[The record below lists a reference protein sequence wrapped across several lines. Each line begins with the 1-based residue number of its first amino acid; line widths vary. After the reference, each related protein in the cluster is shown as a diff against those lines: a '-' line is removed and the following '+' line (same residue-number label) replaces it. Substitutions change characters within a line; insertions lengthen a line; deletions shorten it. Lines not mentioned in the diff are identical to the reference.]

1 MYSYQR
7 LRSALQD
14 AAPAIT
20 FVLTLGAALWL
31 HVGSG
36 PRGRVFGYAEALPEV
51 LSPVETARVASIE
64 VTVGEEV
71 EAGQIIAT
79 LDTSVID
86 AEIAVA
92 KAEKTQVEADL
103 NMELALLEQEL
114 DTNRETVERHLA
126 VHREEQRRAAAEAK
140 VLDSEISR
148 MKQLVENRQAVLEDL
163 TKLDLAHATVTA
175 IASEKPRTL
184 SVLTEQLKA
193 TERRRNGLRDRTSG
207 LAAKLDAD
215 VRVATENIAMLEQR
229 RASYVLRA
237 ANAGRVISIDRQPG
251 DVVPAGMPLVQLL
264 SARTGARAIACVPE
278 RFALGVSDGDAAEL
292 YVRGQ
297 LGDAIP
303 GTVIAVG
310 PLVSQLPPR
319 CWLTPELPAWG
330 RVVTI
335 SLDAPM
341 ALVPGQ
347 AFDITF
353 DARRGAAP
361 AQPPPKP
368 TTTAPKAGGTPKAGA
383 VASQSPMK
391 VPPTLASRTRF
402 EPSGVL
408 ARPGESR
415 YLLVSDDT
423 GHEQNNEGAPWLFAM
438 SPGGAVAADPVPVSG
453 VDELS
458 DVEGI
463 AAGDAGEI
471 YLLSSQSY
479 SKKGKRKSE
488 RTALLR
494 LRQDGQ
500 GFRVDGGIHLA
511 EVLDA
516 DPTRAA
522 ALGLPDGTRAL
533 DIEGLAFR
541 QGALYLGL
549 KAPLDAQGNAMIWRI
564 GSPSALFG
572 GLPGEQRA
580 AAVEAASAKKKH
592 RITAEAAR
600 FDAARVSLWARARVD
615 VEVAGKPTPGGISE
629 LVFMPDGAL
638 AITSTPSTADGDA
651 GALWRVDRPEGGV
664 LSPRLVQRFPG
675 LKPEGITPSLTP
687 GSLTIVFDAGSG
699 TPSFE
704 ELSWGP

>member
-7 LRSALQD
+7 LRAALQD

-31 HVGSG
+31 HLGSG
-36 PRGRVFGYAEALPEV
+36 PRGRVFGFAEALPEMI
-51 LSPVETARVASIE
+51 SPVETARVASIE
-64 VTVGEEV
+64 VTVGQQV
-71 EAGQIIAT
+71 EAGQVIAT

-103 NMELALLEQEL
+103 QMEMAVLEQEL
-114 DTNRETVERHLA
+114 DANRETVERHLA
-126 VHREEQRRAAAEAK
+126 VHREEQRRAIAEAK

-148 MKQLVENRQAVLEDL
+148 VKQLVENRQAVLDDL
-163 TKLDLAHATVTA
+163 TKLDLQHASVTA

-215 VRVATENIAMLEQR
+215 VRVKAEYIAMLEQR
-229 RASYVLRA
+229 RATYVLRA
-237 ANAGRVISIDRQPG
+237 ANAGHVTSIDKQPG
-251 DVVPAGMPLVQLL
+251 DVVPAGEPLVQLL
-264 SARTGARAIACVPE
+264 SARTGARAVACVPE
-278 RFALGVSDGDAAEL
+278 RFALGVNDGDAAEL
-292 YVRGQ
+292 WIRGQ

-303 GTVIAVG
+303 GTVVAVG

-319 CWLTPELPAWG
+319 CWPTPEMPAWG

-353 DARRGAAP
+353 DGPRKAGA
-361 AQPPPKP
+361 PPK
-368 TTTAPKAGGTPKAGA
+368 TTGTAPKPDAAPKPGAAPKAGA
-383 VASQSPMK
+383 VASQSLMK
-391 VPPTLASRTRF
+391 LPPTLASRTRF

-415 YLLVSDDT
+415 YLIVSDDT
-423 GHEQNNEGAPWLFAM
+423 GHEQNNEGAPWLFTM
-438 SPGGAVAADPVPVSG
+438 SASGAVAADPVPVSG
-453 VDELS
+453 VDELN

-463 AAGDAGEI
+463 AAGDAGET

-479 SKKGKRKSE
+479 SKKGKRKPE

-500 GFRVDGGIHLA
+500 GFRVDGEIHLA

-516 DPTRAA
+516 DPARAA

-549 KAPLDAQGNAMIWRI
+549 KAPLDPQGNAMIWRVS
-564 GSPSALFG
+564 SPAALFG
-572 GLPGEQRA
+572 GEDA
-580 AAVEAASAKKKH
+580 AAVEAASAKKKQ
-592 RITAEAAR
+592 RTAVEATR

-615 VEVAGKPTPGGISE
+615 VELAGRPAPGGISE

-638 AITSTPSTADGDA
+638 AMTSTPSTADGDA
-651 GALWRVDRPEGGV
+651 GALWRVDHPEGGV

-687 GSLTIVFDAGSG
+687 GALTIVFDTGNTAA
-699 TPSFE
+699 PSFQ

>member
-1 MYSYQR
+1 MYSFQR
-7 LRSALQD
+7 LRAALQD

-31 HVGSG
+31 HLGNG
-36 PRGRVFGYAEALPEV
+36 PRGRVFGFAEALPEA

-64 VTVGEEV
+64 VSVGEEV

-79 LDTSVID
+79 LDSSVID

-92 KAEKTQVEADL
+92 RAEKAQVEADL
-103 NMELALLEQEL
+103 QMELAVLEQEL

-126 VHREEQRRAAAEAK
+126 VHREEQRRAVAEAK

-148 MKQLVENRQAVLEDL
+148 VKALVENRQAVLDDL
-163 TKLDLAHATVTA
+163 TKLDLQQATVTA

-184 SVLTEQLKA
+184 NMLTEQLKA

-237 ANAGRVISIDRQPG
+237 ANAGRVTSIDRQPG
-251 DVVPAGMPLVQLL
+251 DVVPAGMPVVQLL
-264 SARTGARAIACVPE
+264 SARTGARAVACVPE
-278 RFALGVSDGDAAEL
+278 RFALGVNDGDSAEL
-292 YVRGQ
+292 YIRGQ

-303 GTVIAVG
+303 GTVVAVG

-319 CWLTPELPAWG
+319 CWPTPEMPAWG

-335 SLDAPM
+335 ALDAPM

-361 AQPPPKP
+361 AQPPPPKP
-368 TTTAPKAGGTPKAGA
+368 TTTAPKSGAAPKAGA

-391 VPPTLASRTRF
+391 MPPTLASRTRF

-415 YLLVSDDT
+415 YLIVSDDT

-438 SPGGAVAADPVPVSG
+438 SAGGAVAADPVPVSG
-453 VDELS
+453 VDELN

-500 GFRVDGGIHLA
+500 GFRVDGEIHLA

-516 DPTRAA
+516 DPSRAA
-522 ALGLPDGTRAL
+522 ALGLPEGTRAL

-549 KAPLDAQGNAMIWRI
+549 KAPLDAQGNAMIWRV
-564 GSPSALFG
+564 GSPGALFG
-572 GLPGEQRA
+572 GEGA
-580 AAVEAASAKKKH
+580 GAVEAASAKKKQ
-592 RITAEAAR
+592 RTAAEAAR

-615 VEVAGKPTPGGISE
+615 VEVDGKPTPGGISE

-638 AITSTPSTADGDA
+638 ALTSTPSTADGDA

-687 GSLTIVFDAGSG
+687 GALTIVFDAAA
-699 TPSFE
+699 PSFQ
-704 ELSWGP
+704 ELSWGQ

>member
-14 AAPAIT
+14 ATPAIT

-31 HVGSG
+31 HLGSG
-36 PRGRVFGYAEALPEV
+36 PRGRVFGFAEALPEV
-51 LSPVETARVASIE
+51 LSPVETARVASVE
-64 VTVGEEV
+64 VSVGEEV

-79 LDTSVID
+79 LDSSVID

-92 KAEKTQVEADL
+92 KAEKAKVEADL
-103 NMELALLEQEL
+103 QMELAVLEQEL

-126 VHREEQRRAAAEAK
+126 IHREEQRRAVAEAK

-148 MKQLVENRQAVLEDL
+148 VKALVENRQAVLDDL
-163 TKLDLAHATVTA
+163 TKLDLQQATVTA

-184 SVLTEQLKA
+184 SMLTEQLKA

-264 SARTGARAIACVPE
+264 SARTGARALACVPE
-278 RFALGVSDGDAAEL
+278 RFALGVNDGDTAEL
-292 YVRGQ
+292 YIRGQ

-303 GTVIAVG
+303 GTVVAVG
-310 PLVSQLPPR
+310 PLVAQLPPR
-319 CWLTPELPAWG
+319 CWPTPELPAWG

-335 SLDAPM
+335 ALDAPM

-368 TTTAPKAGGTPKAGA
+368 TATAPKAGAAPKAGP

-391 VPPTLASRTRF
+391 LPPTLASRTRF

-415 YLLVSDDT
+415 YLIVSDDT
-423 GHEQNNEGAPWLFAM
+423 GHEQNEGVPWLFAM
-438 SPGGAVAADPVPVSG
+438 SASGAVAAEPVPVSG
-453 VDELS
+453 VDEVNDL
-458 DVEGI
+458 EGI

-479 SKKGKRKSE
+479 SKKGKRKPE

-494 LRQDGQ
+494 VRQDGQ
-500 GFRVDGGIHLA
+500 GFRVDGEIHLA

-516 DPTRAA
+516 DPARAA
-522 ALGLPDGTRAL
+522 ALGLPEGTREL

-549 KAPLDAQGNAMIWRI
+549 KAPLDAQGNAMIWRV
-564 GSPSALFG
+564 GSPGALFG
-572 GLPGEQRA
+572 GE
-580 AAVEAASAKKKH
+580 VEAASAKKKE
-592 RITAEAAR
+592 RTAAEAAR
-600 FDAARVSLWARARVD
+600 FDAARVALWARARVD

-638 AITSTPSTADGDA
+638 AMTSTPSTADGDA
-651 GALWRVDRPEGGV
+651 GALWRVDSPEGGV

-687 GSLTIVFDAGSG
+687 GALTIVFDAA
-699 TPSFE
+699 TPSFQ
-704 ELSWGP
+704 ELSWGQ

>member
-1 MYSYQR
+1 MYSYPR

-31 HVGSG
+31 HLGSG
-36 PRGRVFGYAEALPEV
+36 PHGRVFGYAEALPEV

-103 NMELALLEQEL
+103 NMELAVLEQEL

-126 VHREEQRRAAAEAK
+126 IHREEQRRAVAEAK

-148 MKQLVENRQAVLEDL
+148 MKALVENRQAVLDDL
-163 TKLDLAHATVTA
+163 TKLDLQHATVAA

-207 LAAKLDAD
+207 LTAKLDAD

-237 ANAGRVISIDRQPG
+237 ANAGRVTSIDRQPG

-264 SARTGARAIACVPE
+264 SARTGARAVACVPE
-278 RFALGVSDGDAAEL
+278 RFALGVSDGDAAKL
-292 YVRGQ
+292 YIRGQ
-297 LGDAIP
+297 LSDPIP

-319 CWLTPELPAWG
+319 CWLTPEIPAWG

-353 DARRGAAP
+353 DARRGAAA
-361 AQPPPKP
+361 AQPPPPKP
-368 TTTAPKAGGTPKAGA
+368 TTTAPKPGAAPKAGA
-383 VASQSPMK
+383 VAAQSPMK

-438 SPGGAVAADPVPVSG
+438 SASGAVDADPVPVSG

-479 SKKGKRKSE
+479 SKKGKRKPE

-516 DPTRAA
+516 DPARAA

-572 GLPGEQRA
+572 GEGA

-592 RITAEAAR
+592 RIAAEAAR

-638 AITSTPSTADGDA
+638 AMTSTPSTADGDA

-675 LKPEGITPSLTP
+675 LKPEGMTPSLTP
-687 GSLTIVFDAGSG
+687 GALTIVFDAAA
-699 TPSFE
+699 PSFQ

>member
-7 LRSALQD
+7 LRAALQD

-36 PRGRVFGYAEALPEV
+36 PHGRVFGYAEALPEV

-64 VTVGEEV
+64 VAVGEEV

-79 LDTSVID
+79 LDSSVIEG
-86 AEIAVA
+86 EIAVA
-92 KAEKTQVEADL
+92 KAEKAQVEADL
-103 NMELALLEQEL
+103 NMELAVLEQEL

-126 VHREEQRRAAAEAK
+126 VHREEQRRAVAEAK

-148 MKQLVENRQAVLEDL
+148 MKQLIENRQAVLDDL
-163 TKLDLAHATVTA
+163 TKLDLQHATVAA

-193 TERRRNGLRDRTSG
+193 TERRRSGLRDRTSG
-207 LAAKLDAD
+207 LTAKLDAD

-264 SARTGARAIACVPE
+264 SARTGARAVACVPE
-278 RFALGVSDGDAAEL
+278 RFSLGVSNGDAAEL

-297 LGDAIP
+297 LSDPIP
-303 GTVIAVG
+303 GTVIDVG
-310 PLVSQLPPR
+310 PLVSQLPLR
-319 CWLTPELPAWG
+319 CWLTPEIPAWG

-353 DARRGAAP
+353 DARRGAAA
-361 AQPPPKP
+361 AQPPPPKP
-368 TTTAPKAGGTPKAGA
+368 TTTVPKAGAAPKAGA

-391 VPPTLASRTRF
+391 MPPTLASRTRF

-453 VDELS
+453 VDALN

-516 DPTRAA
+516 DPARAA

-549 KAPLDAQGNAMIWRI
+549 KAPLDAQGNAMIWRV

-572 GLPGEQRA
+572 GEGA

-592 RITAEAAR
+592 RTAAEAIR

-638 AITSTPSTADGDA
+638 AMTSTPSTADGDA

-675 LKPEGITPSLTP
+675 LKPEGISPSLTP
-687 GSLTIVFDAGSG
+687 GALTIVFDAAA
-699 TPSFE
+699 PSFQE
-704 ELSWGP
+704 ISWGQ